1 MNKLELIAKI
11 LIVDDEDSM
20 CELVKEALT
29 PFGFQCT
36 LAHSAEE
43 ALSALVTSSY
53 DVVLTDI
60 KMPKVSGLELCQQ
73 IQAARPD
80 LPVVLMTAFGTM
92 ETAIE
97 AMRRGAYD
105 FVTKPFELDLL
116 RITIERAAKH
126 HQLKQKLEFL
136 EEQNGDSLQTKKLA
150 GDSEAMC
157 GLRKTIAQVAK
168 SDASILISG
177 ESGTGKE
184 LIAQA
189 IHHHSA
195 RSDRPFVAVNCGALS
210 ESLIESELFGHVKGA
225 FTSANEDRTGLLRQA
240 EGGTLFLDEI
250 GEMPLAMQVKLLRAL
265 EENTLRPVG
274 GNKEIHFDVRILAA
288 THRDLE
294 LAVEKGEFRE
304 DLYYRINVIQ
314 LFAPTLRSRG
324 SDILQLATLFLNHFA
339 KKIGKALVGI
349 SQPAAEKLLAY
360 SWPGNVRELRNVIER
375 AVTLTQLNQI
385 TVEDLPPKIIKH
397 ETELVYVGGSDPD
410 ELVPLSTIENQY
422 IQHVLKVT
430 KQNRT
435 SAAKILGLDRKTLY
449 RKLKLIDGEPT

>member
-1 MNKLELIAKI
+1 MNKLELIARI

-36 LAHSAEE
+36 LAHTAEE

-126 HQLKQKLEFL
+126 HQLKKQLEFL

-157 GLRKTIAQVAK
+157 GLRKSILQVAK

-274 GNKEIHFDVRILAA
+274 GNKEIHFNVRILAA

-294 LAVEKGEFRE
+294 LAVETGEFRE

-339 KKIGKALVGI
+339 KKTGKALVGI

-375 AVTLTQLNQI
+375 AVTLTRLNQI